1 MAFELDRTAWGFGVV
16 KIEDGKR
23 WYISKVHKDGTYDFT
38 GDYSIAKRW
47 KNREIAVKHLAILK
61 GGKA

>member
-1 MAFELDRTAWGFGVV
+1 MIISIELNAWGYGVY
-16 KIEDGKR
+16 KIVNNKK

-47 KNREIAVKHLAILK
+47 KNRETAEKHLAILK

>member
-16 KIEDGKR
+16 KTEDGKR

-47 KNREIAVKHLAILK
+47 SKETAEKHLAILK